1 MTLIRLIAAHLRPY
15 RPWLLA
21 VAVFQLVSVIANLV
35 LPSIN
40 AKIIDLGVTPGD
52 TGYIW
57 RMGAIMLGITL
68 IQMIAAGGAT
78 YFAARSSM
86 AFGRDT
92 RRSLFGAVSRFSGRE
107 VSKFGAASLIT
118 RTTNDVQQVQL
129 LVLMSL
135 SMMIQAPFMAVGGV
149 FMAIREEA
157 GLAWLMVVAVPV
169 LGAVLG
175 VVIAKMIPGFRLVQT
190 RLDAVNR
197 VLREQLTGVRVIRAF
212 VREPVERDRF
222 DGANTSLT
230 DASVRVMRLMAIMF
244 PWVMLVLNLSTVAV
258 WWFGAHLIADGSA
271 QIGSVTAYMQYM
283 MQILMSV
290 MMATFMVMMVPR
302 ASVAAD
308 RITDVL
314 STPPT
319 VAPPEHPDP
328 LRAITGTV
336 ELDKVT
342 MCYPGA
348 AVPVLRDV
356 DLTARPGETVAIIGS
371 TGSGK
376 TTLINLLARLFDATG
391 GAVRYDGVDVRELRS
406 DALWGH
412 VGLVPQRSY
421 LFSGTV
427 ASNLRFG
434 NPDAT
439 DDELAEALRIAQ
451 AADFVAELGG
461 LDAPIAQG
469 GTNVSGG
476 QRQRLAIARALVAKP
491 AIYLFDDSFSALDLT
506 TDAKLRAALRPY
518 TRDATVFIVAQRI
531 STIAGADQIIVLEDG
546 AVVGHGT
553 HAELLETCPTYQEIA
568 GSQAT
573 AGSAA

>member
-1 MTLIRLIAAHLRPY
+1 MIRLIAAHLRPY

>member
-68 IQMIAAGGAT
+68 IQMVAAGGAT

-175 VVIAKMIPGFRLVQT
+175 VVIAKMIPGFRIVQT

-222 DGANTSLT
+222 DDANTELT

-319 VAPPEHPDP
+319 VAPPEHPNP
-328 LRAITGTV
+328 LRTITGTV
-336 ELDKVT
+336 ELDRVT

-348 AVPVLRDV
+348 AQPVLRDV

-412 VGLVPQRSY
+412 VGLVPQRAY

-439 DDELAEALRIAQ
+439 DDDLAEALRIAQ
-451 AADFVAELGG
+451 ATEFVEELGG

>member
-1 MTLIRLIAAHLRPY
+1 MIRLIAAHLRPY

-57 RMGAIMLGITL
+57 RMGAVMLGITL
-68 IQMIAAGGAT
+68 IQVIAAGGAT

-92 RRSLFGAVSRFSGRE
+92 RRSLFGAVGRFSGRE

-149 FMAIREEA
+149 FMAIREEP

-308 RITDVL
+308 RITEVL

-319 VAPPEHPDP
+319 VAPPEHPAP
-328 LRAITGTV
+328 LRTITGAV
-336 ELDKVT
+336 ELDAVT

-348 AVPVLRDV
+348 AQPVLRDV
-356 DLTARPGETVAIIGS
+356 DLAARPGETVAIIGS

-412 VGLVPQRSY
+412 VGLVPQRAY

-451 AADFVAELGG
+451 ATDFVAELGG

-518 TRDATVFIVAQRI
+518 TREATVFIVAQRI
-531 STIAGADQIIVLEDG
+531 STIASADQIIVLEDG
-546 AVVGHGT
+546 EVVGHGT

-568 GSQAT
+568 GSQAS

>member
-1 MTLIRLIAAHLRPY
+1 MTLIRLVAAHLRH

-212 VREPVERDRF
+212 VREPVELDRF
-222 DGANTSLT
+222 DDANTALT

-328 LRAITGTV
+328 LPAITGTV
-336 ELDKVT
+336 ELDQVT

-348 AVPVLRDV
+348 AQPVLRDV

-412 VGLVPQRSY
+412 VGLVPQRAY

-439 DDELAEALRIAQ
+439 DDDLAEALRIAQ

>member
-1 MTLIRLIAAHLRPY
+1 MTLLRLIAEHLRPY

-21 VAVFQLVSVIANLV
+21 VAAFQLVSVVANLV

-57 RMGAIMLGITL
+57 RMGGIMLAITL
-68 IQMIAAGGAT
+68 FQVIAAGGAT
-78 YFAARSSM
+78 YFAARSAM

-92 RRSLFGAVSRFSGRE
+92 RRSLFGRVRTFSGRE
-107 VSKFGAASLIT
+107 VSGFGAASLIT

-129 LVLMSL
+129 LVLMTL

-149 FMAIREEA
+149 VMALREEP

-175 VVIAKMIPGFRLVQT
+175 VVIAKMIPGFRVVQT
-190 RLDAVNR
+190 RLDAVNQ

-212 VREPVERDRF
+212 VREPVERERF
-222 DGANTSLT
+222 DGANTALT
-230 DASVRVMRLMAIMF
+230 NASVRVMRLMAVMF

-302 ASVAAD
+302 ASVAAE
-308 RITDVL
+308 RITEVL
-314 STPPT
+314 TTTST

-328 LRAITGTV
+328 LPAITGTV
-336 ELDKVT
+336 ELDDVT

-348 AVPVLRDV
+348 AKPVLQNV
-356 DLTARPGETVAIIGS
+356 NLTARPGETVAIIGS

-376 TTLINLLARLFDATG
+376 STLINLLARLFDATA
-391 GAVRYDGVDVRELRS
+391 GAVRYDGVDVKDLRA

-412 VGLVPQRSY
+412 VGLVPQRGY

-451 AADFVAELGG
+451 ADDFVAEIGG

-491 AIYLFDDSFSALDLT
+491 AVYLFDDSFSALDLA

-518 TRDATVFIVAQRI
+518 TREATVFIVGQRI

-546 AVVGHGT
+546 EVVGHGT

>member
-1 MTLIRLIAAHLRPY
+1 MTLLRLIAAHLRPY

-21 VAVFQLVSVIANLV
+21 VAAFQLVSVVANLV

-40 AKIIDLGVTPGD
+40 AKIIDLGVTTGD

-57 RMGAIMLGITL
+57 RMGGIMLAITL
-68 IQMIAAGGAT
+68 FQVVAAGGAT
-78 YFAARSSM
+78 YFASRSAM

-92 RRSLFGAVSRFSGRE
+92 RRSLFGRVRTFSGRE
-107 VSKFGAASLIT
+107 VSGFGAASLIT

-129 LVLMSL
+129 LVLMTL

-149 FMAIREEA
+149 FMALREEP

-175 VVIAKMIPGFRLVQT
+175 VVIAKMIPGFRVVQT
-190 RLDAVNR
+190 RLDAVNQ

-212 VREPVERDRF
+212 VREPVERERF
-222 DGANTSLT
+222 DGANTALT
-230 DASVRVMRLMAIMF
+230 GASIRVMRLMAVMF

-258 WWFGAHLIADGSA
+258 WWFGAHLIADGTA

-290 MMATFMVMMVPR
+290 MMATFMVMTVPR
-302 ASVAAD
+302 ASVAAE

-314 STPPT
+314 TTTST
-319 VAPPEHPDP
+319 VAPPERPDP
-328 LRAITGTV
+328 LPAITGTV
-336 ELDKVT
+336 ELDDVT
-342 MCYPGA
+342 MCYQGA
-348 AVPVLRDV
+348 AKPVLQNV
-356 DLTARPGETVAIIGS
+356 NLSARPGETVAIIGS

-376 TTLINLLARLFDATG
+376 STLINLLARLFDATA
-391 GAVRYDGVDVRELRS
+391 GAVRYDGVDVRDLRA

-412 VGLVPQRSY
+412 VGLVPQRGY

-451 AADFVAELGG
+451 AEGFVAELGG

-491 AIYLFDDSFSALDLT
+491 AIYLFDDSFSALDLA

-518 TRDATVFIVAQRI
+518 TREATVFIVGQRI
-531 STIAGADQIIVLEDG
+531 STIAGADQILVLEDG
-546 AVVGHGT
+546 EVVGHGT

>member
-1 MTLIRLIAAHLRPY
+1 MIRLIAAHLRPY

-68 IQMIAAGGAT
+68 IQMVAAGGAT

-175 VVIAKMIPGFRLVQT
+175 VVIAKMIPGFRIVQT

-222 DGANTSLT
+222 DDANTELT

-319 VAPPEHPDP
+319 VAPPEHPNP
-328 LRAITGTV
+328 LRTITGTV
-336 ELDKVT
+336 ELDRVT

-348 AVPVLRDV
+348 AQPVLRDV

-412 VGLVPQRSY
+412 VGLVPQRAY

-439 DDELAEALRIAQ
+439 DDDLAEALRIAQ
-451 AADFVAELGG
+451 ATEFVEELGG

>member
-1 MTLIRLIAAHLRPY
+1 MNLLRLIAAHLRPY
-15 RPWLLA
+15 RPWLIA
-21 VAVFQLVSVIANLV
+21 VALFQLISVIANLV
-35 LPSIN
+35 LPSVN
-40 AKIIDLGVTPGD
+40 AKIIDQGVTPGD
-52 TGYIW
+52 TGYIA
-57 RMGAIMLGITL
+57 RMGAVMLAITL
-68 IQMIAAGGAT
+68 VQVAAAAGAT
-78 YFAARSSM
+78 YFAAGSAA

-92 RRSLFGAVSRFSGRE
+92 RRSLFDTVSRFSGRE
-107 VSKFGAASLIT
+107 VSHFGAASLIT

-175 VVIAKMIPGFRLVQT
+175 VVIAKMIPGFRTVQS

-197 VLREQLTGVRVIRAF
+197 VLREQLTGVRVVRAF
-212 VREPVERDRF
+212 VREPVERERF
-222 DGANTSLT
+222 DGVNTELT

-283 MQILMSV
+283 MQILMAV

-308 RITDVL
+308 RISDVL
-314 STPPT
+314 TTAST
-319 VAPPEHPDP
+319 VQPPERPNP
-328 LRAITGTV
+328 LPAITGAV
-336 ELDKVT
+336 ELDRVS

-348 AVPVLRDV
+348 EQPVLREV
-356 DLTARPGETVAIIGS
+356 NLTAGPGETIAIIGS

-391 GAVRYDGVDVRELRS
+391 GRIRYDGVDVRELNS

-412 VGLVPQRSY
+412 VGLVPQRAY

-427 ASNLRFG
+427 ADNLRFG
-434 NPDAT
+434 DPDAT
-439 DDELAEALRIAQ
+439 DEHLHEALRIAQ
-451 AADFVAELGG
+451 AADFVADLGG

-476 QRQRLAIARALVAKP
+476 QRQRLAIARALVARP
-491 AIYLFDDSFSALDLT
+491 AIYLFDDSFSALDLQ
-506 TDAKLRAALRPY
+506 TDAALRSALAPY
-518 TRDATVFIVAQRI
+518 TRESTVFIVGQRI
-531 STIAGADQIIVLEDG
+531 STIAGADQILVLEDG
-546 AVVGHGT
+546 AVVGQGT
-553 HAELLETCPTYQEIA
+553 HSELLADCPTYQEIA
-568 GSQAT
+568 RSQGA
-573 AGSAA
+573 AGAVA

>member
-1 MTLIRLIAAHLRPY
+1 MTLLKLITEHLRPY

-21 VAVFQLVSVIANLV
+21 VAAFQLVSVVANLV

-57 RMGAIMLGITL
+57 RMGGVMLVITL
-68 IQMIAAGGAT
+68 FQVIAAGGAT
-78 YFAARSSM
+78 YFAARSAM

-92 RRSLFGAVSRFSGRE
+92 RRSLFGRVRTFSGRE
-107 VSKFGAASLIT
+107 VSGFGAASLIT

-135 SMMIQAPFMAVGGV
+135 SMMIQAPFMAIGGV
-149 FMAIREEA
+149 VMAVREEP

-175 VVIAKMIPGFRLVQT
+175 VVIAKMIPGFRVVQT
-190 RLDAVNR
+190 RLDAVNQ
-197 VLREQLTGVRVIRAF
+197 VLREQLAGVRVIRAF
-212 VREPVERDRF
+212 VREPVERERF
-222 DGANTSLT
+222 DAANTALT
-230 DASVRVMRLMAIMF
+230 DASVRVMRLMAVMF

-258 WWFGAHLIADGSA
+258 WWFGAHLVADGST
-271 QIGSVTAYMQYM
+271 QIGAVTAYMQYM

-302 ASVAAD
+302 ASVAAE
-308 RITDVL
+308 RITEVL
-314 STPPT
+314 ATTST
-319 VAPPEHPDP
+319 VAPPEKPDALP
-328 LRAITGTV
+328 AITGAV
-336 ELDKVT
+336 ELDGVT

-348 AVPVLRDV
+348 AKPVLQNV
-356 DLTARPGETVAIIGS
+356 NLTARPGETVAIIGS
-371 TGSGK
+371 TGAGK
-376 TTLINLLARLFDATG
+376 STLINLLARLFDATS
-391 GAVRYDGVDVRELRS
+391 GAVRYDGVDVRDLRA

-412 VGLVPQRSY
+412 VGLVPQRGY

-439 DDELAEALRIAQ
+439 DAELAEALRIAQ
-451 AADFVAELGG
+451 AEDFVAELGG

-491 AIYLFDDSFSALDLT
+491 AIYLFDDSFSALDLA

-518 TRDATVFIVAQRI
+518 TREATVFIVGQRI
-531 STIAGADQIIVLEDG
+531 STIAGADQILVLEDG
-546 AVVGHGT
+546 EVVGHGT

>member
-1 MTLIRLIAAHLRPY
+1 MTLLRLVAAHLRSY
-15 RPWLLA
+15 RPWLWA
-21 VAVFQLVSVIANLV
+21 VAAFQLVSVVANLV

-57 RMGAIMLGITL
+57 RMGGIMLVITL
-68 IQMIAAGGAT
+68 FQVIAAGGAT
-78 YFAARSSM
+78 YFAARSAM

-92 RRSLFGAVSRFSGRE
+92 RRSLFGRVRTFSGRE
-107 VSKFGAASLIT
+107 VSGFGAASLIT

-129 LVLMSL
+129 LVLMTL

-149 FMAIREEA
+149 FMALREEP

-175 VVIAKMIPGFRLVQT
+175 AVIAKMIPGFRAVQT
-190 RLDAVNR
+190 RLDSVNK

-212 VREPVERDRF
+212 VREPVERERF
-222 DGANTSLT
+222 DGANTALT
-230 DASVRVMRLMAIMF
+230 DASVRVMRLMAVMF

-258 WWFGAHLIADGSA
+258 WWFGAHLIAAGTA

-290 MMATFMVMMVPR
+290 MMATFMVMMIPR
-302 ASVAAD
+302 ASVAAE
-308 RITDVL
+308 RISDVL
-314 STPPT
+314 ATTST
-319 VAPPEHPDP
+319 VAPPVDPDP
-328 LRAITGTV
+328 LPAITGVV
-336 ELDKVT
+336 ELDDVT

-348 AVPVLRDV
+348 AKPVLQNV
-356 DLTARPGETVAIIGS
+356 NLSARPGQTIAIIGS

-376 TTLINLLARLFDATG
+376 STLINLLARLFDATG
-391 GAVRYDGVDVRELRS
+391 GAVRYDGVDVKDLRA

-412 VGLVPQRSY
+412 IGLVPQRGY

-427 ASNLRFG
+427 AGNLRFG

-439 DDELAEALRIAQ
+439 DEELAEALRIAQ

-491 AIYLFDDSFSALDLT
+491 AVYLFDDSFSALDLA

-518 TRDATVFIVAQRI
+518 TREATVFIVGQRI
-531 STIAGADQIIVLEDG
+531 STIASADQILVLEDG
-546 AVVGHGT
+546 EVVGHGT
-553 HAELLETCPTYQEIA
+553 HTELLETCPTYQEIA

>member
-1 MTLIRLIAAHLRPY
+1 MTLLRLIAAHLRPY

-21 VAVFQLVSVIANLV
+21 VAAFQLVSVVANLV

-40 AKIIDLGVTPGD
+40 AKIIDLGVTTGD

-57 RMGAIMLGITL
+57 RMGGIMLAITL
-68 IQMIAAGGAT
+68 FQVVAAGGAT
-78 YFAARSSM
+78 YFASRSAM

-92 RRSLFGAVSRFSGRE
+92 RRSLFGRVRTFSGRE
-107 VSKFGAASLIT
+107 VSGFGAASLIT

-129 LVLMSL
+129 LVLMTL

-149 FMAIREEA
+149 FMALREEP

-175 VVIAKMIPGFRLVQT
+175 VVIAKMIPGFRVVQT
-190 RLDAVNR
+190 RLDAVNQ

-212 VREPVERDRF
+212 VREPVERERF
-222 DGANTSLT
+222 DGANTALT
-230 DASVRVMRLMAIMF
+230 GASIRVMRLMAVMF

-258 WWFGAHLIADGSA
+258 WWFGAHLIADGTA

-302 ASVAAD
+302 ASVAAE

-314 STPPT
+314 TTTST
-319 VAPPEHPDP
+319 VAPPERPDP
-328 LRAITGTV
+328 LPAITGTV
-336 ELDKVT
+336 ELDDVT
-342 MCYPGA
+342 MCYQGA
-348 AVPVLRDV
+348 AKPVLQNV
-356 DLTARPGETVAIIGS
+356 NLSARPGETVAIIGS

-376 TTLINLLARLFDATG
+376 STLINLLARLFDATA
-391 GAVRYDGVDVRELRS
+391 GAVRYDGVDVRDLRA

-412 VGLVPQRSY
+412 VGLVPQRGY

-451 AADFVAELGG
+451 AEGFVAELGG

-491 AIYLFDDSFSALDLT
+491 AIYLFDDSFSALDLA

-518 TRDATVFIVAQRI
+518 TREATVFIVGQRI
-531 STIAGADQIIVLEDG
+531 STIAGADQILVLEDG
-546 AVVGHGT
+546 EVVGHGT